1 MATQIS
7 NSGVSLKITTNGA
20 VKYVTKSSI
29 LTVSVLTGTIIKI
42 DIGRGALYNIYINQS
57 DVSSPTSTSVSD
69 LRDQIEAMLQPT
81 GSSGGDATA
90 ANQLA
95 QTTELTNIKNS
106 IATLNSSMTS
116 LNTGMGT
123 LNTGMGSLNTSM
135 GTLNSNVNIINDKVF
150 YEAKLV
156 DETNGLIVYKG
167 FANPGTRGTD
177 PNWAIQRVTNDDG
190 VLSYHWASGD
200 KNFDKTWDNRASYT
214 YS

>member
-7 NSGVSLKITTNGA
+7 DSGVSLKITTNGA

-42 DIGRGALYNIYINQS
+42 DIGRGALYNIYINQT
-57 DVSSPTSTSVSD
+57 DVTSPASGTVGD
-69 LRDQIEAMLQPT
+69 LRDQILAMLQPT
-81 GSSGGDATA
+81 GSGGGDATA

-116 LNTGMGT
+116 LNTGMGS
-123 LNTGMGSLNTSM
+123 LNTGMGSLNSSM
-135 GTLNSNVNIINDKVF
+135 STLNSNVNIINDKVF

-190 VLSYHWASGD
+190 VLSYHWANGD
-200 KNFDKTWDNRASYT
+200 KNFDKTWDNRTSYT